1 MKTKQ
6 NILFRKAA
14 PRDLDAL
21 CDLRAQLAH
30 DPMDKQ
36 TTEYA
41 PYSPQPDRIWI
52 NKCLHAR
59 NRVILIAERQNKI
72 LAHAIILIEKASPKM
87 RAYYTYDK
95 KALLVHLY
103 VDENNRR
110 QGIGSALMKYAF
122 EYLKNLKVDFVDLEC
137 APENDKALTLYNKMG
152 FRDIWIKKRF
162 KLS

>member
-6 NILFRKAA
+6 NILFRKAM
-14 PRDLDAL
+14 PRDLNAL

-36 TTEYA
+36 MTEYA
-41 PYSPQPDRIWI
+41 PYSPQQDKAWIDR
-52 NKCLHAR
+52 CLRAR
-59 NRVILIAERQNKI
+59 NKVILVAEEQGKI
-72 LAHAIILIEKASPKM
+72 LAHAIVLIEKVSPKM

-103 VDENNRR
+103 VDENYRR
-110 QGIGSALMKYAF
+110 QGIGTALMKYTLQ
-122 EYLKNLKVDFVDLEC
+122 YLSQQAVEFVDLEVYPQN
-137 APENDKALTLYNKMG
+137 PEAIALYHKIG
-152 FRDIWIKKRF
+152 FQDVWIKKRF